1 MMAGGSENRC
11 LISTRNCCPPYTL
24 DMLISERTATTARD
38 FTLRVD
44 PTPPAAEPLP
54 KRGGDIG
61 RRSTTRMLTLMTP
74 LLLSP
79 RKRAAVER

>member
-44 PTPPAAEPLP
+44 PTPPATELLP
-54 KRGGDIG
+54 KRGDDIG
-61 RRSTTRMLTLMTP
+61 GGHNQDAISHH
-74 LLLSP
+74 
-79 RKRAAVER
+79 AASAVVAP